1 MDQRKRKRM
10 QSNRESARRSRM
22 RKQKHLDDLV
32 AELAQ
37 LRQENN
43 HILTNIDITTQQHMN
58 VESENSVLRA
68 QMVELSHRL
77 QSLNDILTYMNTNN
91 GVFESQDLLPIP
103 VDNYMNNHPWNLMFL
118 NQPIMTSPAMFQYW
132 PSSSRTKDLNWSI
145 FLLSIWAVLWFCFM
159 GFGGKKGLL
168 VIVVISNSSI

>member
-1 MDQRKRKRM
+1 MASSSGNSSGSTHQIQNSGPEENLQVLMDQRKRKRM

-91 GVFESQDLLPIP
+91 GVFESHQDLLPIP

-118 NQPIMTSPAMFQYW
+118 NQPIMTSPVMFQY
-132 PSSSRTKDLNWSI
+132 
-145 FLLSIWAVLWFCFM
+145 
-159 GFGGKKGLL
+159 
-168 VIVVISNSSI
+168 